1 MYNKGT
7 VKEGEQT
14 KRNLGGNENE
24 RKDELFEIVNANAEM
39 MGTNRMT
46 TDEILENIHCGV
58 DEEGENVDLDTGKP
72 TGIWY
77 EEVEY

>member
-1 MYNKGT
+1 MNAKMT
-7 VKEGEQT
+7 
-14 KRNLGGNENE
+14 
-24 RKDELFEIVNANAEM
+24 ELFKIVNANTEM
-39 MGTNRMT
+39 MDTNRMT

-58 DEEGENVDLDTGKP
+58 DEEGEIIDLDTGKL

>member
-1 MYNKGT
+1 MNAKM
-7 VKEGEQT
+7 
-14 KRNLGGNENE
+14 N
-24 RKDELFEIVNANAEM
+24 ELFEIVGANAEM
-39 MGTNRMT
+39 MDTNRMT

-58 DEEGENVDLDTGKP
+58 DEDGEIIDLDTGKL

>member
-1 MYNKGT
+1 M
-7 VKEGEQT
+7 
-14 KRNLGGNENE
+14 NEKMN
-24 RKDELFEIVNANAEM
+24 ELFDIVNANAEM
-39 MGTNRMT
+39 MDTNRMT

-58 DEEGENVDLDTGKP
+58 DEEGEIIDLDTGKL